1 MSQPDIDRLRR
12 FHRIVTREAGAL
24 DQSFLGRGRPLNA
37 ARVLHSIGRD
47 TGGVGEIRTSLGLD
61 SGLMSRLLRGLEQE
75 GLIETIAAPGDARR
89 RLARLTPAGRAEVDA
104 YETLSND
111 RARKLL
117 AAHPDPDALLAA
129 MDLVAAA
136 LGRTAVTITQ
146 TDPRSEPAKACLA
159 RYYGE
164 LSDKLETGFEV
175 HLSRDPDAADMMPPR
190 GVFLIALSDGV
201 PIGCA
206 GLKGHAGE
214 GAGLTGHAG
223 AGAGLTGHAG
233 AGAAPWGEVKRVWV
247 DPAARGLRLASRM
260 MNEIETQA
268 RTLGFGTLRLDTN
281 SALPEALALYRKLG
295 WSEIARF
302 NDDPY
307 PDAFFEKPL

>member
-136 LGRTAVTITQ
+136 LGRTAVTITR
-146 TDPRSEPAKACLA
+146 TDPRTEPAKACLA

-164 LSDKLETGFEV
+164 LSDRLETGFEV

-206 GLKGHAGE
+206 GLKGHAGA
-214 GAGLTGHAG
+214 GAGLKGHAG
-223 AGAGLTGHAG
+223 AGS
-233 AGAAPWGEVKRVWV
+233 APWGEVKRVWV

-268 RTLGFGTLRLDTN
+268 RSLGFETLRLDTN

-307 PDAFFEKPL
+307 PDAFFEKRL